1 MSIRL
6 SVLGS
11 GSSGNATVVWSDSTA
26 LLIDAGL
33 SAREIGRRLEQVG
46 LPLSALRA
54 VCVTHEHSDHTA
66 GLRVLNQRHGVALYG
81 NAGTVDAL
89 REDEELRALPWKIFC
104 TGQPFPVGDLTVHPF
119 SVPHDAYEPVGF
131 TISCG
136 AVRAAVVT
144 DIGLPTTLVRQRLRD
159 CHVVVLESNHDERLL
174 QESSRPWSL
183 KQRIMGRQGHLSN
196 RRAAELLAEVATPA
210 LQQVYLAHLSEECNR
225 ADLAVAEARRQLE
238 RVGCGHVRVEVGRPD
253 AVAGPW
259 SWTPGDCG
267 AAGTPAAEVMT

>member
-131 TISCG
+131 TITCG

-144 DIGLPTTLVRQRLRD
+144 DIAPGAAALLPPRCDGATGVSPPRVEMRG
-159 CHVVVLESNHDERLL
+159 VLG
-174 QESSRPWSL
+174 SRPC
-183 KQRIMGRQGHLSN
+183 G
-196 RRAAELLAEVATPA
+196 AAALLPPRCDLNGATGVSPP
-210 LQQVYLAHLSEECNR
+210 
-225 ADLAVAEARRQLE
+225 
-238 RVGCGHVRVEVGRPD
+238 RVEVRGCW
-253 AVAGPW
+253 G
-259 SWTPGDCG
+259 
-267 AAGTPAAEVMT
+267 

>member
-1 MSIRL
+1 MAGTFMSLRL
-6 SVLGS
+6 CILGS
-11 GSSGNATVVWSDSTA
+11 GSSGNATVVWSETTA

-33 SAREIGRRLEQVG
+33 SAREIARRLESVG
-46 LPLSALRA
+46 LPLALLRA

-66 GLRVLNQRHGVALYG
+66 GLRVLHQRHGVDLYG
-81 NAGTVDAL
+81 NAGTVEAL
-89 REDEELRALPWKIFC
+89 RQDEALNALPWKIFS

-131 TISCG
+131 TVSCG
-136 AVRAAVVT
+136 SARAAVVT

-174 QESSRPWSL
+174 QESPRPWSL

-196 RRAAELLAEVATPA
+196 RRAAALLAEIATPA

-225 ADLAVAEARRQLE
+225 ADLAVAEARRELE
-238 RVGCGHVRVEVGRPD
+238 RAGYPHVRVGVGRPD
-253 AVAGPW
+253 GVTDTWAWAAPAG
-259 SWTPGDCG
+259 
-267 AAGTPAAEVMT
+267 V